1 MGGLLAVPLILVLAD
16 CVMALVVWAS
26 RRQGGAL
33 GLRPG
38 ILLPPHARAILLRLF
53 AAVWWIMIIAVL
65 IPTLREL
72 ARVWDHQSLD
82 VATLTV
88 DTSKALLPLVIY
100 VGLTVIRWI
109 ITGRWRFGPRW

>member
-1 MGGLLAVPLILVLAD
+1 V
-16 CVMALVVWAS
+16 
-26 RRQGGAL
+26 
-33 GLRPG
+33 
-38 ILLPPHARAILLRLF
+38 
-53 AAVWWIMIIAVL
+53 
-65 IPTLREL
+65 
-72 ARVWDHQSLD
+72 DHQSLD

>member
-1 MGGLLAVPLILVLAD
+1 
-16 CVMALVVWAS
+16 
-26 RRQGGAL
+26 
-33 GLRPG
+33 
-38 ILLPPHARAILLRLF
+38 
-53 AAVWWIMIIAVL
+53 MIIAVL